1 MSGVCLTV
9 GMRDL
14 TRNVDWTALS
24 CDVIRLAAA
33 QPVTAS
39 PINAGGL
46 R

>member
-9 GMRDL
+9 GMRDA
-14 TRNVDWTALS
+14 TRDVGWRALS
-24 CDVIRLAAA
+24 YDMIRLAAA

-39 PINAGGL
+39 PFNAGGL